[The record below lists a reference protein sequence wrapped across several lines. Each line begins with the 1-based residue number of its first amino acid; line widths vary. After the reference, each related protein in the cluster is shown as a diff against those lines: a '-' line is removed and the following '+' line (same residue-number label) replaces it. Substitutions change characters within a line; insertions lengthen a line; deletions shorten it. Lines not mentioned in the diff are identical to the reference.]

1 MRVILLITPQARG
14 QTERHIMVSTGIY
27 YLTEARATLAANRYI
42 ANGTKAVVKRSIQ
55 RVKDGRPSYVVCIA
69 K

>member
-1 MRVILLITPQARG
+1 MVI
-14 QTERHIMVSTGIY
+14 TGIY
-27 YLTEARATLAANRYI
+27 YHTEARAILAANRYI

-55 RVKDGRPSYVVCIA
+55 RVKDGRPSYVVYIT